1 MDTDYDDDEDNDDN
15 SIDEFITQMNHSDQ
29 YKNIFKIMVK
39 GRRLFFRVQGMNED
53 FGDSTVAENLLH
65 FNSIGLSWNNPADR
79 VPIMRVEASNI
90 RHLLRGIGRFRPNE
104 EDEEDQEDRPQE
116 TIDKANALPATEK
129 NKMSATRR
137 QQRHQA
143 ALPSAVARQASIS
156 DRASSLSE
164 DKGRVRV
171 RSKIISA

>member
-1 MDTDYDDDEDNDDN
+1 MDTDEMESDDNN
-15 SIDEFITQMNHSDQ
+15 SIDEFITQMNNSDQ

-53 FGDSTVAENLLH
+53 FGDSRVADNLLH

-104 EDEEDQEDRPQE
+104 EDEEEADSL
-116 TIDKANALPATEK
+116 I
-129 NKMSATRR
+129 
-137 QQRHQA
+137 
-143 ALPSAVARQASIS
+143 I
-156 DRASSLSE
+156 SLSNYMTNTE
-164 DKGRVRV
+164 ARGLRKRKRKSIKTKS
-171 RSKIISA
+171 RKSKKSRKTKKSRK

>member
-1 MDTDYDDDEDNDDN
+1 MDTDEMETDDNN
-15 SIDEFITQMNHSDQ
+15 SIDEFITQMNNSDQ

-53 FGDSTVAENLLH
+53 FGDSRVADNLLH

-104 EDEEDQEDRPQE
+104 EDEEEADSL
-116 TIDKANALPATEK
+116 I
-129 NKMSATRR
+129 
-137 QQRHQA
+137 
-143 ALPSAVARQASIS
+143 I
-156 DRASSLSE
+156 SLSNYMTNTE
-164 DKGRVRV
+164 AR
-171 RSKIISA
+171 

>member
-1 MDTDYDDDEDNDDN
+1 MDTDEMESDDNN
-15 SIDEFITQMNHSDQ
+15 SIDEFVTQMNNSDQ

-53 FGDSTVAENLLH
+53 FGDSRVAENLLH

-104 EDEEDQEDRPQE
+104 EDEEEADSL
-116 TIDKANALPATEK
+116 I
-129 NKMSATRR
+129 
-137 QQRHQA
+137 
-143 ALPSAVARQASIS
+143 I
-156 DRASSLSE
+156 SLSNYMTNTE
-164 DKGRVRV
+164 ARGLRKRKRKSIKTKS
-171 RSKIISA
+171 RKTKKSRKSRKTKKSRK

>member
-1 MDTDYDDDEDNDDN
+1 MDTDEMESDDNN

-104 EDEEDQEDRPQE
+104 EDEEEADSL
-116 TIDKANALPATEK
+116 I
-129 NKMSATRR
+129 
-137 QQRHQA
+137 
-143 ALPSAVARQASIS
+143 I
-156 DRASSLSE
+156 SLSNYMTNTE
-164 DKGRVRV
+164 ARGLRKRKRKSIKTKS
-171 RSKIISA
+171 RKTKKSRKSRKSRK

>member
-1 MDTDYDDDEDNDDN
+1 MDTDEMESDDNN

-104 EDEEDQEDRPQE
+104 EDEEEADSL
-116 TIDKANALPATEK
+116 I
-129 NKMSATRR
+129 
-137 QQRHQA
+137 
-143 ALPSAVARQASIS
+143 I
-156 DRASSLSE
+156 SLSNYMTNTE
-164 DKGRVRV
+164 ARGLRKRKRKSIKTKS
-171 RSKIISA
+171 RKTKKSRKSRKTKKSRK

>member
-1 MDTDYDDDEDNDDN
+1 MESDDNN
-15 SIDEFITQMNHSDQ
+15 SIDEFITQMNNSDQ

-53 FGDSTVAENLLH
+53 FGDSRVADNLLH

-104 EDEEDQEDRPQE
+104 EDEEEADSL
-116 TIDKANALPATEK
+116 I
-129 NKMSATRR
+129 
-137 QQRHQA
+137 
-143 ALPSAVARQASIS
+143 I
-156 DRASSLSE
+156 SLSNYMTNTE
-164 DKGRVRV
+164 ARGLRKRKRKSIKTKS
-171 RSKIISA
+171 RKTKKSRKSRKTKKSRK

>member
-1 MDTDYDDDEDNDDN
+1 MDTDEMESDDNN

-79 VPIMRVEASNI
+79 VPIMRVEASEI

-104 EDEEDQEDRPQE
+104 EDEEEADSL
-116 TIDKANALPATEK
+116 I
-129 NKMSATRR
+129 
-137 QQRHQA
+137 
-143 ALPSAVARQASIS
+143 I
-156 DRASSLSE
+156 SLSNYMTNTE
-164 DKGRVRV
+164 ARGLRKRKRKSIKTKS
-171 RSKIISA
+171 RKTKKSRKSRKSRK

>member
-1 MDTDYDDDEDNDDN
+1 MDTDEMESDDNN
-15 SIDEFITQMNHSDQ
+15 SIDEFITQMNNSDQ

-104 EDEEDQEDRPQE
+104 EDEEEADSL
-116 TIDKANALPATEK
+116 I
-129 NKMSATRR
+129 
-137 QQRHQA
+137 
-143 ALPSAVARQASIS
+143 I
-156 DRASSLSE
+156 SLSNYMTNTE
-164 DKGRVRV
+164 ARGLRKRKRKSIKTKS
-171 RSKIISA
+171 RKTKKSRKSRKTKKSRK

>member
-1 MDTDYDDDEDNDDN
+1 MDTDEMETDDNN
-15 SIDEFITQMNHSDQ
+15 SIDEFITQMNNSDQ

-79 VPIMRVEASNI
+79 VPIMRVEASEI

-104 EDEEDQEDRPQE
+104 EDEEEADSL
-116 TIDKANALPATEK
+116 I
-129 NKMSATRR
+129 
-137 QQRHQA
+137 
-143 ALPSAVARQASIS
+143 I
-156 DRASSLSE
+156 SLSNYMTNTE
-164 DKGRVRV
+164 ARGLRKRKRKSIKTKSIKTKKS
-171 RSKIISA
+171 RKSRKSRK

>member
-1 MDTDYDDDEDNDDN
+1 MDTDEMESDDNN
-15 SIDEFITQMNHSDQ
+15 SIDEFITQMNNSDQ

-90 RHLLRGIGRFRPNE
+90 RHLLRGIGRFGPNE
-104 EDEEDQEDRPQE
+104 EDEEEADSL
-116 TIDKANALPATEK
+116 I
-129 NKMSATRR
+129 
-137 QQRHQA
+137 
-143 ALPSAVARQASIS
+143 I
-156 DRASSLSE
+156 SLSNYMTNTE
-164 DKGRVRV
+164 ARGLRKRKRKSIKTKS
-171 RSKIISA
+171 RKTKKSRKSRKTKKSRK

>member
-1 MDTDYDDDEDNDDN
+1 MDTDEMDTDDNN
-15 SIDEFITQMNHSDQ
+15 SIDEFITQMNNSDQ

-104 EDEEDQEDRPQE
+104 EDEEEADSL
-116 TIDKANALPATEK
+116 I
-129 NKMSATRR
+129 
-137 QQRHQA
+137 
-143 ALPSAVARQASIS
+143 I
-156 DRASSLSE
+156 SLSNYMTNTANE
-164 DKGRVRV
+164 GGGLRKRKRKSIKTK
-171 RSKIISA
+171 SKKSKKSRKSRKSRK

>member
-1 MDTDYDDDEDNDDN
+1 MDTDEMESDDNN
-15 SIDEFITQMNHSDQ
+15 SIDEFITQMNNSDQ

-53 FGDSTVAENLLH
+53 FGDSRVADNLLH

-104 EDEEDQEDRPQE
+104 EEEEEADSL
-116 TIDKANALPATEK
+116 I
-129 NKMSATRR
+129 
-137 QQRHQA
+137 
-143 ALPSAVARQASIS
+143 I
-156 DRASSLSE
+156 SLSNYMTNTE
-164 DKGRVRV
+164 AQGLRKRKRK
-171 RSKIISA
+171 RKSIKTKSRKSKKSRKSRKSRK